1 MKNKRVCMKNNMWY
15 TVPVFIW
22 ASILTIFG
30 AEGSVF
36 EMPIDFS
43 SRSSSEQ
50 SLSPSSSPLSE
61 TEHNAILQNLDDQE
75 ESLVKQQEQVT
86 KDYRARATSLANQR
100 KTLPKTDQSVQP
112 TSNNGFPKQ
121 ITQLN
126 NKYYKTQ
133 RAIQEKVEAI
143 AQQRRTITQQQRQQ
157 TILKGTETSSPLS
170 SSSSEEEAQVTLQ
183 SLDEQEKELISQQKK
198 LAQEYGKEFKALSDT
213 QKAALDELDKQDKL
227 SSSEKQTQRDAMIKE
242 HKEQERVLSH
252 IYRVID
258 QPKIAKQ
265 LETIA
270 QQKQAIKTDL
280 TNQQIALQKSEASNR
295 STIDADENASRQK
308 LVEEQAKLQQKL
320 AAEGSTRY
328 ELSRVTAREEL
339 ARKGMTELQT
349 DALAYMQ
356 KEFDKGKANIENDAL
371 LKPEQEKLKAEEEK
385 ANALKAQLKAKE
397 QRELEEKSKESKKL
411 WSLNRAK
418 QWITNKGFVFSSQS
432 RSDALWN
439 LGFADF
445 ENPSEQE
452 INDHLAQLEPL
463 LQEQLEKLDQNSEQ
477 MAIQRLQDQLLNL
490 RNAKNILLGLDLE
503 ETRIQKELR
512 EAEARTKEFDEKKEL
527 NAEQIKNLS
536 ISDERSLFKKIT
548 DFFTSITDWI
558 TRKKPTEI
566 IPPEIVQEEKNLAA
580 LDKKINDPAV
590 SDQEKKDLWTTFKI
604 KVTELLRNIKEFL
617 TKFKDQFWDDVLRPT
632 QQ

>member
-1 MKNKRVCMKNNMWY
+1 MKNNIGYMI
-15 TVPVFIW
+15 PVFIL
-22 ASILTIFG
+22 ASIPTVLSMENPMIRI
-30 AEGSVF
+30 AE
-36 EMPIDFS
+36 ET
-43 SRSSSEQ
+43 SSSNQ
-50 SLSPSSSPLSE
+50 SFSPSPLSE
-61 TEHNAILQNLDDQE
+61 AEHTAILQSLDEQE
-75 ESLVKQQEQVT
+75 ESLVKQQEQAT
-86 KDYRARATSLANQR
+86 KDYRAMATSLANQR
-100 KTLPKTDQSVQP
+100 TLPKTEQSVQP
-112 TSNNGFPKQ
+112 TSDNDFTKQ
-121 ITQLN
+121 IARKLN

-198 LAQEYGKEFKALSDT
+198 LAQEYGKASKELTD
-213 QKAALDELDKQDKL
+213 QKTSLENIKKQGNLTISQQLELAQINQKL
-227 SSSEKQTQRDAMIKE
+227 NTLTERYHNNDQRQIT
-242 HKEQERVLSH
+242 
-252 IYRVID
+252 
-258 QPKIAKQ
+258 KQ
-265 LETIA
+265 LQAIA
-270 QQKQAIKTDL
+270 QQKQAIKTNL
-280 TNQQIALQKSEASNR
+280 AGQQKSLQKDETSNR
-295 STIDADENASRQK
+295 STLHADENESHQK
-308 LVEEQAKLQQKL
+308 LIEEQNKLQAKLQ
-320 AAEGSTRY
+320 AERQTRQA
-328 ELSRVTAREEL
+328 LSAEVFVPEEL

-349 DALAYMQ
+349 AKLAYMQ

-371 LKPEQEKLKAEEEK
+371 LKPEREKLKAEEEK
-385 ANALKAQLKAKE
+385 ANALKAQSKAQE

-452 INDHLAQLEPL
+452 IDDHLAQLEPL
-463 LQEQLEKLDQNSEQ
+463 LQKQLEKLDQNSEQ

-512 EAEARTKEFDEKKEL
+512 ETEAWIKEFDEKKEL
-527 NAEQIKNLS
+527 NTEQIKNLS
-536 ISDERSLFKKIT
+536 ISDERSLFTKIT

-558 TRKKPTEI
+558 TRKKPTKI
-566 IPPEIVQEEKNLAA
+566 IPPEIVQEEKNIAD

-590 SDQEKKDLWTTFKI
+590 SDQEKKDLWITFKT

-617 TKFKDQFWDDVLRPT
+617 KKFKDEFWDDVLRPT